1 MVENLLAVESH
12 DVRIKAFPLIG
23 PIEDVL
29 SLKETISRYSH
40 YQIPLMDIVH
50 IPSATLVG
58 PHLFI
63 LDAKGRVVERSL
75 RGRKS
80 IDRAPF
86 LRMDNSIAVIDAA
99 ATRRRIEEE
108 VTVVAG
114 KASGAFFHWMVE
126 IVPRL
131 MGLYLSQEATR
142 RPIVMRP
149 IQHRYQY
156 ETLELLK
163 LSPCFVDEDVIAVP
177 GVWFPTHTI
186 TAQGNG
192 QISPDVIACLNAFA
206 DLFRPPQPTR
216 KRRLYISRSDATKR
230 RVLNEDELVAT
241 LVADGF
247 EVCRLASMSL
257 GEQIAAFRSAEI
269 VVGQHGAGLTLISV
283 CSPETKVVELYPA
296 KWLAVSPFES
306 IASLAGLDYRMLLCT
321 AQRSARG
328 DYHNSDILVD
338 PSQVLAAALSE
349 KCNVDDV
356 LVPSGR

>member
-1 MVENLLAVESH
+1 MVTNLLAVESH

-23 PIEDVL
+23 PVEDVL
-29 SLKETISRYSH
+29 TLKETISRYSH
-40 YQIPLMDIVH
+40 YQIPVMDIVR
-50 IPSATLVG
+50 IPGASLVG

-63 LDAKGRVVERSL
+63 LDARGRVVERSL

-80 IDRAPF
+80 FDRAPF
-86 LRMDNSIAVIDAA
+86 VRMDNSNILIEHA

-131 MGLYLSQEATR
+131 MGLYLSDEAMR

-156 ETLELLK
+156 ETLDLLE
-163 LSPCFVDEDVIAVP
+163 LSPSFVDEDVIMVP
-177 GVWFPTHTI
+177 GAWFPTHTV
-186 TAQGNG
+186 TPKGNG
-192 QISPDVIACLNAFA
+192 QISPDVIVCLNAFA
-206 DLFRPPQPTR
+206 DMLRLPQPTKR
-216 KRRLYISRSDATKR
+216 RRLYISRSDARKR
-230 RVLNEDELVAT
+230 RVLNEDELIAT

-257 GEQIAAFRSAEI
+257 RDQIAAFRSAEI

-283 CSPETKVVELYPA
+283 CSPETKVVELYPE
-296 KWLAVSPFES
+296 KWLAVSPFQS
-306 IASLAGLDYRMLLCT
+306 IASLAGLDYRMLLCPARPT
-321 AQRSARG
+321 ARG
-328 DYHNSDILVD
+328 DYHNSDITVD
-338 PSQVLAAALSE
+338 PAQVLSLALSE
-349 KCNVDDV
+349 IE
-356 LVPSGR
+356 